1 MKFRKNK
8 GNKGISVFAYAFQD
22 LKRDKIKTI
31 FGIAG
36 ITVSLFLLTMIG
48 CLADSLAFSYLDQ
61 ATIES
66 GSSDIQFSKISSQ
79 TDLNFDPYFPEDIIE
94 EKLKNIDSIDYFYP
108 RIMYITAASFPDPTL
123 DNLVVTKKLFTYGI
137 NTALEQNSGKMGNLW
152 ICEDNDG
159 YERSEE
165 IFQGPIHTGN
175 VILTKGAAKLF
186 HIHAGDYI
194 TIQYTSDKKE
204 YLVEAVVDQDL
215 RFPRTTSSLV
225 IFELQDAQQLFKQE
239 GKVNYVHATLKNQEL
254 VYDTRD
260 NAKTL
265 QNLRVIAEKIQIEV
279 GFDYLVSLP
288 KMDQMASNELQT
300 MMMDM
305 TFSFITFF
313 SMLITGILIN
323 SILSASVE
331 ERIREFG
338 VLRVLGAKK
347 LFTFKMVLVSGF
359 IMAVVGTVIGT
370 VIAAF
375 VGPPLLNLLFN
386 DLEIIDT
393 GYFVIHFII
402 LPETIIRSFL
412 IGIIIT
418 TVISIIPARNAGKV
432 IISNAIDPARRTNIE
447 EYKLKKE
454 GSANSK
460 VILIG
465 IALGIVGAFIFL
477 VLPRL
482 LSGGS
487 GTNITNYVLVGLLLA
502 VLIGL
507 VFVSIGLV
515 PVFEAVISQLLRPF
529 IKKYYA
535 IYKINLYRYRRRNY
549 GNIVMFALTFSFIFF
564 ISSVLEMDSANS
576 AVYFEF
582 QYGSDL
588 IISNTGNFES
598 ENVVDFKLLEDLE
611 QIPGIKTSSAM
622 MMNSLDITKLFSMIF
637 RAGEEG
643 IGAFD
648 FDALFG
654 TIPKLGTFAG
664 DMGDYQNFMCSLLAI
679 DENYY
684 DVVDRNL
691 LLWDR
696 ETDSS
701 DECIET
707 LLNTEN
713 SCIISKVLAD
723 HLGVY
728 DLPAEIRL
736 STFDPALEDNPNE
749 QNYNGIDQ
757 VMNISVLTVVGVSTG
772 LPGMNFFKSSELS
785 LFMGPGVLLNMQDYS
800 KIMNWGEPNESETG
814 IDKILINLVD
824 NSYKNVVEMKVYLE
838 NYFEDDY
845 SFIIDDAVSKITL
858 IQDMNKTSSIV
869 MEIILF
875 FSVLVSLFGLL
886 TSMYSTL
893 LERMFEIGILRAM
906 GLKPIDV
913 RYMLMAES
921 FTVMMS
927 SGTLGAIVG
936 WFIAYLLQI
945 NVSTLTEVPIVS
957 AINVGTLLTTYLIS
971 IGISVI
977 GMIIITR
984 RVEKMSIIDVLR
996 STF

>member
-1 MKFRKNK
+1 
-8 GNKGISVFAYAFQD
+8 
-22 LKRDKIKTI
+22 
-31 FGIAG
+31 
-36 ITVSLFLLTMIG
+36 
-48 CLADSLAFSYLDQ
+48 
-61 ATIES
+61 
-66 GSSDIQFSKISSQ
+66 
-79 TDLNFDPYFPEDIIE
+79 
-94 EKLKNIDSIDYFYP
+94 
-108 RIMYITAASFPDPTL
+108 
-123 DNLVVTKKLFTYGI
+123 
-137 NTALEQNSGKMGNLW
+137 
-152 ICEDNDG
+152 
-159 YERSEE
+159 
-165 IFQGPIHTGN
+165 
-175 VILTKGAAKLF
+175 
-186 HIHAGDYI
+186 
-194 TIQYTSDKKE
+194 
-204 YLVEAVVDQDL
+204 
-215 RFPRTTSSLV
+215 
-225 IFELQDAQQLFKQE
+225 
-239 GKVNYVHATLKNQEL
+239 
-254 VYDTRD
+254 
-260 NAKTL
+260 
-265 QNLRVIAEKIQIEV
+265 
-279 GFDYLVSLP
+279 
-288 KMDQMASNELQT
+288 
-300 MMMDM
+300 MDM

-331 ERIREFG
+331 ERVREFG
-338 VLRVLGAKK
+338 VLRVLGSKK
-347 LFTFKMVLVSGF
+347 LFTFKMVIISGF
-359 IMAVVGTVIGT
+359 IMAVIGTVIGT
-370 VIAAF
+370 AIAALA
-375 VGPPLLNLLFN
+375 GPPILNLIFN
-386 DLEIIDT
+386 DLDIIDT
-393 GYFVIHFII
+393 GYFVINFLI
-402 LPETIIRSFL
+402 LPKTVIRSLL
-412 IGIIIT
+412 IGIGIT

-432 IISNAIDPARRTNIE
+432 IIANAIDPARRTNIE

-454 GSANSK
+454 GSANVK
-460 VILIG
+460 VILVG

-515 PVFEAVISQLLRPF
+515 PVFESIIAQFLRPF
-529 IKKYYA
+529 IRKFYP

-564 ISSVLEMDSANS
+564 ISSVLAMDSANS

-588 IISNTGNFES
+588 IISNSGNFES
-598 ENVVDFKLLEDLE
+598 DNAVNYQLLEDLE

-622 MMNSLDITKLFSMIF
+622 MLNTFDITKLFSMIF
-637 RAGEEG
+637 SLGEQG
-643 IGAFD
+643 LGAFD
-648 FDALFG
+648 LDSLFG
-654 TIPKLGTFAG
+654 GIPKRGSFAG
-664 DMGDYQNFMCSLLAI
+664 DMGDYKNFYCSLLAI

-691 LLWDR
+691 LLWDE
-696 ETDSS
+696 ETQSS
-701 DECIET
+701 DESLET

-723 HLGVY
+723 NLGVY
-728 DLPAEIRL
+728 DLPAEIRI
-736 STFDPALEDNPNE
+736 STFDPTIESNPNDP
-749 QNYNGIDQ
+749 NYNNIDQ

-800 KIMNWGEPNESETG
+800 NIMDWGEPEESDTI

-824 NSYKNVVEMKVYLE
+824 NSYTNVVEMKSYLE

-845 SFIIDDAVSKITL
+845 SFIIDDAVSKITM
-858 IQDMNKTSSIV
+858 IQDMNHTSSIV
-869 MEIILF
+869 MEVILF

-906 GLKPIDV
+906 GLKPIEV

-945 NVSTLTEVPIVS
+945 NVSTLTEIPIVS
-957 AINVGTLLTTYLIS
+957 AINVGTLLSTYLIS

-984 RVEKMSIIDVLR
+984 KVEKMSIIDVLR

>member
-1 MKFRKNK
+1 MKFRRNQRKD
-8 GNKGISVFAYAFQD
+8 GINVFAYVYQD
-22 LKRDKIKTI
+22 LKRDKIKTL

-36 ITVSLFLLTMIG
+36 IIVSLFLLTMVG
-48 CLADSLAFSYLDQ
+48 CLSDSLAFSYLDQ
-61 ATIES
+61 ATVES

-79 TDLNFDPYFPEDIIE
+79 TDLNFDPYFPENIIE
-94 EKLKNIDSIDYFYP
+94 EKLKDIDTIDFFYP
-108 RIMYITAASFPDPTL
+108 RIMYITSASFADPTL
-123 DNLVVTKKLFTYGI
+123 DNLIVTKKLFTYGI
-137 NTALEQNSGKMGNLW
+137 KTELEQNSGKMGNLW
-152 ICEDNDG
+152 ICENNEE
-159 YERSEE
+159 YERTDE
-165 IFQGPIHTGN
+165 IFHGPIQNGS

-186 HIHAGDYI
+186 HIYAGDYI
-194 TIQYTSDKKE
+194 SIQYTSDTKE

-215 RFPRTTSSLV
+215 RFPRTASSL
-225 IFELQDAQQLFKQE
+225 ILFELQDAQQLFKQE
-239 GKVNYVHATLKNQEL
+239 GKVNYVHATLKNQEM

-265 QNLRVIAEKIQIEV
+265 NNLREIAEIIQNEI

-288 KMDQMASNELQT
+288 KMDQMASSELQT

-347 LFTFKMVLVSGF
+347 LFTFKMVIISGF
-359 IMAVVGTVIGT
+359 IMAVVGTLIGT
-370 VIAAF
+370 AIAALA
-375 VGPPLLNLLFN
+375 GPPLLNFIFN
-386 DLEIIDT
+386 DLNIINT

-402 LPETIIRSFL
+402 LPKTIIRSL
-412 IGIIIT
+412 LVGIIVT

-432 IISNAIDPARRTNIE
+432 IIANAIDPARRTNIE

-454 GSANSK
+454 GSANIK
-460 VILIG
+460 VILVG
-465 IALGIVGAFIFL
+465 IAVGIVGAFIFL

-507 VFVSIGLV
+507 VLVSIGLV
-515 PVFEAVISQLLRPF
+515 PVFEAIIAFFLKPF
-529 IKKYYA
+529 IKKYYS

-564 ISSVLEMDSANS
+564 ISSVLAMDSANS

-588 IISNTGNFES
+588 VLSNTGNPDS
-598 ENVVDFKLLEDLE
+598 DTAVDFKLLEDLN
-611 QIPGIKTSSAM
+611 QIPGIKTTSGM
-622 MMNSLDITKLFSMIF
+622 MLNTLDITKLFSMIF
-637 RAGEEG
+637 NIGEEG
-643 IGAFD
+643 LGAFD
-648 FDALFG
+648 MDALFG
-654 TIPKLGTFAG
+654 TIPKLGSFAG
-664 DMGDYQNFMCSLLAI
+664 DMGDYQNFFCSLLAI

-691 LLWDR
+691 ILWDA
-696 ETDSS
+696 ETKSS
-701 DECIET
+701 DESLET

-723 HLGVY
+723 NLGIY
-728 DLPAEIRL
+728 ELPGEIKL
-736 STFDPALEDNPNE
+736 STYDPEIESNPRD
-749 QNYNGIDQ
+749 QNYNNIDQ
-757 VMNISVLTVVGVSTG
+757 VMNITVLKVVGVSTG
-772 LPGMNFFKSSELS
+772 LPGMNFFKSSEMS
-785 LFMGPGVLLNMQDYS
+785 LFMAPGVLVNMQDYS
-800 KIMNWGEPNESETG
+800 EIMNWGEPSEPDTV
-814 IDKILINLVD
+814 IDKILINLID
-824 NSYKNVVEMKVYLE
+824 NSYQNVAEMKIYLG

-845 SFIIDDAVSKITL
+845 SFIIDDAVSKITM
-858 IQDMNKTSSIV
+858 IQEMNQTSSIV
-869 MEIILF
+869 MEVILF

-913 RYMLMAES
+913 RYLLMAES

-945 NVSTLTEVPIVS
+945 NVSALTEIPIVS
-957 AINVGTLLTTYLIS
+957 AINVGTLLSTYLIS

-984 RVEKMSIIDVLR
+984 KVEKMSIIDVLR

>member
-1 MKFRKNK
+1 MKFRRNQRKE
-8 GNKGISVFAYAFQD
+8 GINVFAYAYQD
-22 LKRDKIKTI
+22 LKRDKIKTL

-36 ITVSLFLLTMIG
+36 IIVSLFLLTMVG
-48 CLADSLAFSYLDQ
+48 CLSDSLAFSYLDQ
-61 ATIES
+61 ATVES

-79 TDLNFDPYFPEDIIE
+79 TDLNFDPYFPENIIE
-94 EKLKNIDSIDYFYP
+94 EKLKDIDTIDYFYP
-108 RIMYITAASFPDPTL
+108 RIMYITSASFPDPTL
-123 DNLVVTKKLFTYGI
+123 DNLIVTKKLFTYGI

-152 ICEDNDG
+152 ICENNEE
-159 YERSEE
+159 YERSDE
-165 IFQGPIHTGN
+165 IFHGPIQNGS

-186 HIHAGDYI
+186 HIYAGDYI
-194 TIQYTSDKKE
+194 SIQYTSETKD

-215 RFPRTTSSLV
+215 RFPRTTSSLI

-239 GKVNYVHATLKNQEL
+239 GKVNYVHATLKNQEM

-265 QNLRVIAEKIQIEV
+265 QNLREIAEIIQNEI

-288 KMDQMASNELQT
+288 KMDQMASSELQT

-347 LFTFKMVLVSGF
+347 LFTFKMVIISGF
-359 IMAVVGTVIGT
+359 IMAVIGTVIGT
-370 VIAAF
+370 AIAALA
-375 VGPPLLNLLFN
+375 GPPLLNFIFN
-386 DLEIIDT
+386 DLNIINT

-402 LPETIIRSFL
+402 LPKTIIRSL
-412 IGIIIT
+412 LVGIIVT

-432 IISNAIDPARRTNIE
+432 IIANAIDPARRTNIE

-454 GSANSK
+454 GSANIK
-460 VILIG
+460 VILVG
-465 IALGIVGAFIFL
+465 IAVGIVGAFIFL

-482 LSGGS
+482 LSGGT

-507 VFVSIGLV
+507 VLVSIGLV
-515 PVFEAVISQLLRPF
+515 PVFEAIIALFLRPF
-529 IKKYYA
+529 IKKYYS

-564 ISSVLEMDSANS
+564 ISSVLAMDSANS

-588 IISNTGNFES
+588 VLSNTGNPDS
-598 ENVVDFKLLEDLE
+598 DTAVDFKLLEDLN
-611 QIPGIKTSSAM
+611 QIPGIKTTSGM
-622 MMNSLDITKLFSMIF
+622 MLNTLDITKLFSMIF
-637 RAGEEG
+637 NIGEEG
-643 IGAFD
+643 LGAFD
-648 FDALFG
+648 MDALFG
-654 TIPKLGTFAG
+654 TIPKLGSFAG
-664 DMGDYQNFMCSLLAI
+664 DMGDYQNFFCSLLAI

-684 DVVDRNL
+684 DVIDRNL
-691 LLWDR
+691 ILWDA
-696 ETDSS
+696 ETKSS
-701 DECIET
+701 DENLDT

-723 HLGVY
+723 NLGIY
-728 DLPAEIRL
+728 ELPGEIKL
-736 STFDPALEDNPNE
+736 STYDPALEGNSLD
-749 QNYNGIDQ
+749 QNYNSIDQ
-757 VMNISVLTVVGVSTG
+757 VMNITVLKVVGVSTG

-785 LFMGPGVLLNMQDYS
+785 LFMAPGVLVNMQDYS
-800 KIMNWGEPNESETG
+800 EIMNWGEPSEPDTV
-814 IDKILINLVD
+814 IDKILINLID
-824 NSYKNVVEMKVYLE
+824 NSFQNVAEMKIYLG

-845 SFIIDDAVSKITL
+845 SFIIDDAVSKIT
-858 IQDMNKTSSIV
+858 QTSSIV
-869 MEIILF
+869 MEVILF

-913 RYMLMAES
+913 RYLLMAES

-945 NVSTLTEVPIVS
+945 NVSALTEIPIVS
-957 AINVGTLLTTYLIS
+957 AINVGTLLSTYLIS

>member
-1 MKFRKNK
+1 MKFQRKK
-8 GNKGISVFAYAFQD
+8 GNKGISVFNYALQD
-22 LKRDKIKTI
+22 LSRDRVKTI

-36 ITVSLFLLTMIG
+36 ITISLFLLTMIG

-79 TDLNFDPYFPEDIIE
+79 TDLNFDPYFPENIIE
-94 EKLKNIDSIDYFYP
+94 ERLKNIDEIDNFYP

-123 DNLVVTKKLFTYGI
+123 DNLTVTKNLFTYGI
-137 NTALEQNSGKMGNLW
+137 KTTLEQNSGKMGNLW
-152 ICEDNDG
+152 ICKDNEE

-165 IFQGPIHTGN
+165 IFQGPIQSGN
-175 VILTKGAAKLF
+175 VVLTRGAAKLF
-186 HIHAGDYI
+186 HIRMGDYI
-194 TIQYTSDKKE
+194 TIQFASSKQQYYVQTI
-204 YLVEAVVDQDL
+204 VDQDL
-215 RFPRTTSSLV
+215 RFPRTQSSIIL
-225 IFELQDAQQLFKQE
+225 FELPDAQHIFKQE

-260 NAKTL
+260 NTKTL
-265 QNLRVIAEKIQIEV
+265 QNLREIAEKIQIEV

-288 KMDQMASNELQT
+288 KMDQMAQNDLQT

-370 VIAAF
+370 LIAAF
-375 VGPPLLNLLFN
+375 AGPPLLNLLFN

-393 GYFVIHFII
+393 GYFTIKFII
-402 LPETIIRSFL
+402 LPETILRSFL

-418 TVISIIPARNAGKV
+418 TVISIIPARHAGKV
-432 IISNAIDPARRTNIE
+432 IISNAIDPARRTSVE

-454 GSANSK
+454 GSANVK

-502 VLIGL
+502 VLMGL
-507 VFVSIGLV
+507 VFISIGLV
-515 PVFEAVISQLLRPF
+515 PVFEAIISQLLRPF
-529 IKKYYA
+529 IKKYYS

-564 ISSVLEMDSANS
+564 ISSVLAMDSANS
-576 AVYFEF
+576 AVYFQF

-588 IISNTGNFES
+588 IISNTGNFEA

-611 QIPGIKTSSAM
+611 QIPGIKTTSGM
-622 MMNSLDITKLFSMIF
+622 MMNSFDITKIFSMIF

-684 DVVDRNL
+684 DVVDRNM
-691 LLWDR
+691 LLWDS
-696 ETDSS
+696 ETESS
-701 DECIET
+701 DESIET
-707 LLNTEN
+707 MLNTEN

-723 HLGVY
+723 NLGVY
-728 DLPAEIRL
+728 ELPAEIRL
-736 STFDPALEDNPNE
+736 STFDPAIESNPNDP
-749 QNYNGIDQ
+749 NYNNIDQ

-772 LPGMNFFKSSELS
+772 LPGMNSFKSSELS
-785 LFMGPGVLLNMQDYS
+785 LFLGPGVLLNMEDYS
-800 KIMNWGEPNESETG
+800 KIMNWGAPNEPESG

-824 NSYKNVVEMKVYLE
+824 NSYENVVEMKSYLE

-858 IQDMNKTSSIV
+858 IQDMNQTSSIV
-869 MEIILF
+869 MEVILF

-957 AINVGTLLTTYLIS
+957 AINVGTLLSTYLIS

>member
-1 MKFRKNK
+1 MKFRRNQRKE
-8 GNKGISVFAYAFQD
+8 GINVFAYAYQD
-22 LKRDKIKTI
+22 LKRDKIKTL

-36 ITVSLFLLTMIG
+36 IIVSLFLLTMVG
-48 CLADSLAFSYLDQ
+48 CLSDSLAFSYLDQ
-61 ATIES
+61 ATVES

-79 TDLNFDPYFPEDIIE
+79 TDLNFDPYFPENIIE
-94 EKLKNIDSIDYFYP
+94 EKLKDIDTIDYFYP
-108 RIMYITAASFPDPTL
+108 RIMYITSASFPDPTL
-123 DNLVVTKKLFTYGI
+123 DNLIVTKKLFTYGI

-152 ICEDNDG
+152 ICENNEE
-159 YERSEE
+159 YERSDE
-165 IFQGPIHTGN
+165 IFHGPIQNGS

-186 HIHAGDYI
+186 HIYAGDYI
-194 TIQYTSDKKE
+194 SIQYTSETKD

-215 RFPRTTSSLV
+215 RFPRTTSSLI

-239 GKVNYVHATLKNQEL
+239 GKVNYVHATLKNQEM

-265 QNLRVIAEKIQIEV
+265 QNLREIAEIIQNEI

-288 KMDQMASNELQT
+288 KMDQMASSELQT

-347 LFTFKMVLVSGF
+347 LFTFKMVIISGF
-359 IMAVVGTVIGT
+359 IMAVIGTVIGT
-370 VIAAF
+370 AIAALA
-375 VGPPLLNLLFN
+375 GPPLLNFIFN
-386 DLEIIDT
+386 DLNIINT

-402 LPETIIRSFL
+402 LPKTIIRSL
-412 IGIIIT
+412 LVGIIVT

-432 IISNAIDPARRTNIE
+432 IIANAIDPARRTNIE

-454 GSANSK
+454 GSANIK
-460 VILIG
+460 VILVG
-465 IALGIVGAFIFL
+465 IAVGIVGAFIFL

-482 LSGGS
+482 LSGGT

-507 VFVSIGLV
+507 VLVSIGLV
-515 PVFEAVISQLLRPF
+515 PVFEAIIALFLRPF
-529 IKKYYA
+529 IKKYYS

-564 ISSVLEMDSANS
+564 ISSVLAMDSANS

-588 IISNTGNFES
+588 VLSNTGNPDS
-598 ENVVDFKLLEDLE
+598 DTAVDFKLLEDLN
-611 QIPGIKTSSAM
+611 QIPGIKTTSGM
-622 MMNSLDITKLFSMIF
+622 MLNTLDITKLFSMIF
-637 RAGEEG
+637 NIGEEG
-643 IGAFD
+643 LGAFD
-648 FDALFG
+648 MDALFG
-654 TIPKLGTFAG
+654 TIPKLGSFAG
-664 DMGDYQNFMCSLLAI
+664 DMGDYQNFFCSLLAI

-684 DVVDRNL
+684 DVIDRNL
-691 LLWDR
+691 ILWDA
-696 ETDSS
+696 ETKSS
-701 DECIET
+701 DENLDT

-723 HLGVY
+723 NLGIY
-728 DLPAEIRL
+728 ELPGEIKL
-736 STFDPALEDNPNE
+736 STYDPALEGNSLD
-749 QNYNGIDQ
+749 QNYNSIDQ
-757 VMNISVLTVVGVSTG
+757 VMNITVLKVVGVSTG

-785 LFMGPGVLLNMQDYS
+785 LFMAPGVLVNMQDYS
-800 KIMNWGEPNESETG
+800 EIMNWGEPSEPDTV
-814 IDKILINLVD
+814 IDKILINLID
-824 NSYKNVVEMKVYLE
+824 NSFQNVAEMKIYLG

-845 SFIIDDAVSKITL
+845 SFIIDDAVSKITM
-858 IQDMNKTSSIV
+858 IQDMNQTSSIV
-869 MEIILF
+869 MEVILF

-913 RYMLMAES
+913 RYLLMAES

-945 NVSTLTEVPIVS
+945 NVSALTEIPIVS
-957 AINVGTLLTTYLIS
+957 AINVGTLLSTYLIS

>member
-1 MKFRKNK
+1 M
-8 GNKGISVFAYAFQD
+8 
-22 LKRDKIKTI
+22 
-31 FGIAG
+31 
-36 ITVSLFLLTMIG
+36 
-48 CLADSLAFSYLDQ
+48 
-61 ATIES
+61 
-66 GSSDIQFSKISSQ
+66 
-79 TDLNFDPYFPEDIIE
+79 
-94 EKLKNIDSIDYFYP
+94 
-108 RIMYITAASFPDPTL
+108 
-123 DNLVVTKKLFTYGI
+123 
-137 NTALEQNSGKMGNLW
+137 
-152 ICEDNDG
+152 
-159 YERSEE
+159 
-165 IFQGPIHTGN
+165 
-175 VILTKGAAKLF
+175 
-186 HIHAGDYI
+186 
-194 TIQYTSDKKE
+194 
-204 YLVEAVVDQDL
+204 
-215 RFPRTTSSLV
+215 
-225 IFELQDAQQLFKQE
+225 
-239 GKVNYVHATLKNQEL
+239 

-265 QNLRVIAEKIQIEV
+265 QNLREIAEIIQNEI

-288 KMDQMASNELQT
+288 KMDQMASSELQT

-347 LFTFKMVLVSGF
+347 LFTFKMVIISGF
-359 IMAVVGTVIGT
+359 IMAVIGTVIGT
-370 VIAAF
+370 AIAALA
-375 VGPPLLNLLFN
+375 GPPLLNFIFN
-386 DLEIIDT
+386 DLNIINT

-402 LPETIIRSFL
+402 LPKTIIRV
-412 IGIIIT
+412 GIIVT

-432 IISNAIDPARRTNIE
+432 IIANAIDPARRTNIE

-454 GSANSK
+454 GSANIK
-460 VILIG
+460 VILVG
-465 IALGIVGAFIFL
+465 IAVGIVGAFIFL

-507 VFVSIGLV
+507 VLVSIGLV
-515 PVFEAVISQLLRPF
+515 PVFEAIIAFFLKPF
-529 IKKYYA
+529 IKKYYS

-564 ISSVLEMDSANS
+564 ISSVLAMDSANS

-588 IISNTGNFES
+588 VLSNTGNPDS
-598 ENVVDFKLLEDLE
+598 DTAVDFQLLEDLN
-611 QIPGIKTSSAM
+611 QIPGIKTTSGM
-622 MMNSLDITKLFSMIF
+622 MLNTLDITKLFSMIF
-637 RAGEEG
+637 NIGEEG
-643 IGAFD
+643 LGAFD
-648 FDALFG
+648 MDALFG
-654 TIPKLGTFAG
+654 TIPKLGSYAG
-664 DMGDYQNFMCSLLAI
+664 DMGDYQNFFCSLLAI

-691 LLWDR
+691 ILWDA
-696 ETDSS
+696 ETKSS
-701 DECIET
+701 DESLET
-707 LLNTEN
+707 LLNTEK

-723 HLGVY
+723 NLGIY
-728 DLPAEIRL
+728 ELPGEIKL
-736 STFDPALEDNPNE
+736 STYDQALEGNSLD
-749 QNYNGIDQ
+749 QNYNNIDQ
-757 VMNISVLTVVGVSTG
+757 VMNISILKVVGVSTG
-772 LPGMNFFKSSELS
+772 LPGMNFFKSSEMS
-785 LFMGPGVLLNMQDYS
+785 LFMAPGVLVNMKDYS
-800 KIMNWGEPNESETG
+800 EIMNWGEPSEPDTV
-814 IDKILINLVD
+814 IDKILINLID
-824 NSYKNVVEMKVYLE
+824 NSFQNVAEMKIYLG

-845 SFIIDDAVSKITL
+845 SFIIDDAVSKITM
-858 IQDMNKTSSIV
+858 IQDMNQTSSIV
-869 MEIILF
+869 MEVILF

-913 RYMLMAES
+913 RYLLMAES

-945 NVSTLTEVPIVS
+945 NVSALTEIPIVS
-957 AINVGTLLTTYLIS
+957 AINVGTLLSTYLIS